1 MNTAAARAA
10 LLTLLIPAIAVAGCG
25 TALAP
30 PATAPQA
37 PARPATAPARA
48 GPGIAGQLGWAAWR
62 VTSQGLSLSSDGGRH
77 FAHVALPATVAP
89 ADVLAVAPLVGGA
102 TWLGAAGPG
111 PSVTVYARDPT
122 TGSWSAGTEL
132 TPSYPAALGGAASM
146 PPSVAIIPG
155 QAHQVVVTTQLG
167 LTHSVALP
175 RIFVSDD
182 GGATYVQRVLPA
194 VSDLNTPWQSAVLSG
209 ARGVAVIG
217 ERGDKVVHT
226 ADGGA
231 TWSASTL
238 SGVGGDYV
246 AGPAIFAG
254 TTAYLPMTEAG
265 VSGGGAFVLL
275 RSTDGGAS
283 FAAGGDQT
291 VKFGGAFDPAPAPV
305 SVAPGVWWLVSPS
318 GAVYRS
324 MDDGRSWSKAPASLP
339 AGMISIGAGDTRNAT
354 VTIEQNR
361 CAHGKSGCTSE
372 QFLETTSDAGTSW
385 TRL

>member
-1 MNTAAARAA
+1 MNTGAARAA
-10 LLTLLIPAIAVAGCG
+10 LLTLLIPTIALAACG
-25 TALAP
+25 TLPAP
-30 PATAPQA
+30 SATAPKA
-37 PARPATAPARA
+37 PARPATVSCS
-48 GPGIAGQLGWAAWR
+48 GGQGNVGQLGWAAWH
-62 VTSQGLSLSSDGGRH
+62 VTSQGLCLSSDGGRH
-77 FAHVALPATVAP
+77 FAQVALPATVAP
-89 ADVLAVAPLVGGA
+89 ADVRAVAPLVGGA

-111 PSVTVYARDPT
+111 PSVTVYARDPK

-132 TPSYPAALGGAASM
+132 TPSYPAGLGGAASTG
-146 PPSVAIIPG
+146 PSVAITSG
-155 QAHQVVVTTQLG
+155 QANQVVVTTQLG
-167 LTHSVALP
+167 LTHSVAIP

-217 ERGDKVVHT
+217 ERVDKVVYT
-226 ADGGA
+226 ADGGS

-254 TTAYLPMTEAG
+254 STVYLPVTEAD

-275 RSTDGGAS
+275 RSTDGGAT
-283 FAAGGDQT
+283 FAADGDQT
-291 VKFGGAFDPAPAPV
+291 VTFGGGAFDLAPV
-305 SVAPGVWWLVSPS
+305 SVAAGVWWLVSPP
-318 GAVYRS
+318 GGIYRS

-339 AGMISIGAGDTRNAT
+339 AGVISIGAGDARNAT
-354 VTIEQNR
+354 VTIEQNA
-361 CAHGKSGCTSE
+361 CANGKSGCTSE